1 MGGRLWPPPGGGCSS
16 AAGARGPLGIPPCL
30 TASCSKIGA
39 AGCAFGGP
47 QYACV
52 KSTAPSLHY
61 RKGPGKVSTVGCTI
75 APVKPTTATCSDNKV
90 RRSIMAE
97 RIARMA
103 TTAAV
108 QVRDTYVQ
116 FTKESIESAANKLN
130 GKRALP
136 FIVQHDPSCMP
147 LGKVT
152 DAWIEPFGQEHSLMA
167 RFYIESAQAASHVP
181 SSTKLVYLSF
191 QNAPKPFILECKPT
205 EDNSLTVVGVD
216 RANFKDTSSRDAFLD
231 AVADIDSHFAFT
243 EVGRHSLVPEP
254 LIEFLLSDEL
264 ALAIGLWVLRRAELF
279 LRHTIDETLKKVGN
293 TISDDLSTKIKKT
306 LQAYNHHRDADSR
319 PITIKVLIR
328 NDPNL
333 VLLSR
338 VSPAEDFSCMNLDN
352 LATELKKYRDILLH
366 AEEVTLLRTGPDGWK
381 FQYLKTRKGEILGTG
396 ECYSR
401 TLERLREV
409 NAEVPGRRVR
419 PRRGPRGRAGATL
432 GSPPRV
438 AGTTSEDLRSE
449 GYTDRGRGTYSPRPR
464 RATSRLSFCARP
476 KRLSS
481 ARKPPSS
488 LRPSSVGASS
498 SAWRRTRSPRPGW
511 PQPPAAA
518 RRSGGWLRRSGGL
531 QHLAV
536 VQCLDLRLQGS
547 ISLAAFF
554 LRSAQEAVI
563 RSDDR
568 RFSSLRPCIGR
579 RFLVGVGVGRSGL
592 RDRAF
597 RSRRPPRGG
606 FAEPLASPE
615 RRSASVQHLV
625 DVVQCLVI
633 ASACRRS
640 ISLSRSAIAFAM
652 TLIGFFPGGVYR
664 PSLDAFWGSG
674 PSAFQWVRIL
684 AQREFSGQTEPA
696 SARRR
701 RIPRERVQPRRSLV
715 RRPQQ
720 PAAGSAT
727 PHPNSAS
734 ESTNRTKSACREMD
748 CFS

>member
-1 MGGRLWPPPGGGCSS
+1 
-16 AAGARGPLGIPPCL
+16 
-30 TASCSKIGA
+30 
-39 AGCAFGGP
+39 
-47 QYACV
+47 
-52 KSTAPSLHY
+52 
-61 RKGPGKVSTVGCTI
+61 
-75 APVKPTTATCSDNKV
+75 
-90 RRSIMAE
+90 MAE

-116 FTKESIESAANKLN
+116 FTKESIESVQFTKESIASGPCHSSYSTIHPVCLLARLQTLGSSLSGNHLN

-152 DAWIEPFGQEHSLMA
+152 DAWIEPFGQEHALMA

-205 EDNSLTVVGVD
+205 EDNSITVVGVD

-319 PITIKVLIR
+319 PITVKVLIR

-338 VSPAEDFSCMNLDN
+338 VSPAEDFPCINLEN

-366 AEEVTLLRTGPDGWK
+366 AEEVTFLRTGPDGWK

-409 NAEVPGRRVR
+409 NAEVPGE
-419 PRRGPRGRAGATL
+419 
-432 GSPPRV
+432 S
-438 AGTTSEDLRSE
+438 DE
-449 GYTDRGRGTYSPRPR
+449 G
-464 RATSRLSFCARP
+464 
-476 KRLSS
+476 
-481 ARKPPSS
+481 
-488 LRPSSVGASS
+488 
-498 SAWRRTRSPRPGW
+498 
-511 PQPPAAA
+511 
-518 RRSGGWLRRSGGL
+518 
-531 QHLAV
+531 
-536 VQCLDLRLQGS
+536 
-547 ISLAAFF
+547 
-554 LRSAQEAVI
+554 
-563 RSDDR
+563 
-568 RFSSLRPCIGR
+568 
-579 RFLVGVGVGRSGL
+579 
-592 RDRAF
+592 
-597 RSRRPPRGG
+597 
-606 FAEPLASPE
+606 
-615 RRSASVQHLV
+615 
-625 DVVQCLVI
+625 
-633 ASACRRS
+633 
-640 ISLSRSAIAFAM
+640 
-652 TLIGFFPGGVYR
+652 
-664 PSLDAFWGSG
+664 
-674 PSAFQWVRIL
+674 
-684 AQREFSGQTEPA
+684 
-696 SARRR
+696 
-701 RIPRERVQPRRSLV
+701 
-715 RRPQQ
+715 
-720 PAAGSAT
+720 
-727 PHPNSAS
+727 
-734 ESTNRTKSACREMD
+734 
-748 CFS
+748 

>member
-1 MGGRLWPPPGGGCSS
+1 
-16 AAGARGPLGIPPCL
+16 
-30 TASCSKIGA
+30 
-39 AGCAFGGP
+39 
-47 QYACV
+47 
-52 KSTAPSLHY
+52 
-61 RKGPGKVSTVGCTI
+61 
-75 APVKPTTATCSDNKV
+75 
-90 RRSIMAE
+90 MAE

-116 FTKESIESAANKLN
+116 FTKESIESVANHLN

-152 DAWIEPFGQEHSLMA
+152 DAWIEPFGQEHALMA

-205 EDNSLTVVGVD
+205 EDNSITVVGVD

-319 PITIKVLIR
+319 PITVKVLIR

-338 VSPAEDFSCMNLDN
+338 VSPAEDFPCINLEN

-366 AEEVTLLRTGPDGWK
+366 AEEVTFLRTGPDGWK

-409 NAEVPGRRVR
+409 NAEVPGE
-419 PRRGPRGRAGATL
+419 
-432 GSPPRV
+432 S
-438 AGTTSEDLRSE
+438 DE
-449 GYTDRGRGTYSPRPR
+449 G
-464 RATSRLSFCARP
+464 
-476 KRLSS
+476 
-481 ARKPPSS
+481 
-488 LRPSSVGASS
+488 
-498 SAWRRTRSPRPGW
+498 
-511 PQPPAAA
+511 
-518 RRSGGWLRRSGGL
+518 
-531 QHLAV
+531 
-536 VQCLDLRLQGS
+536 
-547 ISLAAFF
+547 
-554 LRSAQEAVI
+554 
-563 RSDDR
+563 
-568 RFSSLRPCIGR
+568 
-579 RFLVGVGVGRSGL
+579 
-592 RDRAF
+592 
-597 RSRRPPRGG
+597 
-606 FAEPLASPE
+606 
-615 RRSASVQHLV
+615 
-625 DVVQCLVI
+625 
-633 ASACRRS
+633 
-640 ISLSRSAIAFAM
+640 
-652 TLIGFFPGGVYR
+652 
-664 PSLDAFWGSG
+664 
-674 PSAFQWVRIL
+674 
-684 AQREFSGQTEPA
+684 
-696 SARRR
+696 
-701 RIPRERVQPRRSLV
+701 
-715 RRPQQ
+715 
-720 PAAGSAT
+720 
-727 PHPNSAS
+727 
-734 ESTNRTKSACREMD
+734 
-748 CFS
+748 